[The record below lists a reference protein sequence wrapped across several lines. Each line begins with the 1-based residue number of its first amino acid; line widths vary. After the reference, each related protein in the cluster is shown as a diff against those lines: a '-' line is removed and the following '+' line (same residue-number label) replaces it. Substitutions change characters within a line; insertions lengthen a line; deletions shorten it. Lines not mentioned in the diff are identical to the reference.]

1 MILIDVRV
9 RQIQLSSEEQS
20 LATAASAREALRLEF
35 LSQIATSKPA
45 YQPRCQLQVDEL
57 VLKRMIVKYS
67 EQLIYRPLEE
77 VRYWFAYSSGAFLE
91 PGYPP
96 LFYSRA
102 DHKAVS
108 PNKSAVAG
116 IGEGVSGLIAQRL
129 YRCRKLARPN
139 HDYPDIVM
147 EGNQRTYLVESKAT
161 LASGSSE
168 IESVIEQE
176 LVRFAS
182 YVSSCSQLD
191 SRIVVGLLVGTALIS
206 ETRYSTCITEI
217 TV

>member
-1 MILIDVRV
+1 VILIDVRV
-9 RQIQLSSEEQS
+9 KRIHLSSEERS

-35 LSQIATSKPA
+35 LSQISASRPA
-45 YQPRCQLQVDEL
+45 YQSWCQLRIDEL

-67 EQLIYRPLEE
+67 EQLVYRPLEE
-77 VRYWFAYSSGAFLE
+77 VMYWFAYSSGAFLE

-96 LFYSRA
+96 LFYSRSE
-102 DHKAVS
+102 HKAVS

-116 IGEGVSGLIAQRL
+116 IGEGVAGLIGQQL
-129 YRCRKLARPN
+129 YKCRKLARPN

-147 EGNQRTYLVESKAT
+147 EGNHRTYLIESKAT
-161 LASGSSE
+161 LTAGSSE

-182 YVSSCSQLD
+182 YISSCAQLD
-191 SRIVVGLLVGTALIS
+191 NRVVVGLLVGTALMS
-206 ETRYSTCITEI
+206 ETSYSTCITEI
-217 TV
+217 IV